1 MKKVQLIMTSLLLIF
16 LAACN
21 NGGKEPA
28 DETAGNVQ
36 SENSKSFQVLKF
48 DKEVLSKLKDVKG
61 DFLYGK
67 RWEDKNGDNVLIFT
81 LKEVFKKWKD
91 ADYEDMGDFTRYLKA
106 YHFASAD
113 KQNYK
118 LMRLIQDFNQ
128 NPCGS
133 PPFLLEG
140 DFYKESISI
149 TDLDEDNLGE
159 ATFMYYFNCASE
171 INPRTVKLML
181 IEDGEKYAIR
191 GNEYIKEYYPESG
204 KKEFGSEFSKAPAS
218 FKSHASKVWEK
229 YCKSNPNL

>member
-1 MKKVQLIMTSLLLIF
+1 MKKVQIIMSALLLLF

-21 NGGKEPA
+21 NGGKETA
-28 DETAGNVQ
+28 KESAGNVNEKSSQ
-36 SENSKSFQVLKF
+36 SFQTLTF
-48 DKEVLSKLKDVKG
+48 DKEVLSKLNDVKG

-67 RWEDKNGDNVLIFT
+67 RWEDKNGDNVLVFT

-91 ADYEDMGDFTRYLKA
+91 AEYDDMGDFTRYLKV
-106 YHFASAD
+106 YHFASED
-113 KQNYK
+113 KENYK

-128 NPCGS
+128 NPCSS

-149 TDLDEDNLGE
+149 TDLDGDNLGE

-181 IEDGEKYAIR
+181 LEDGKKYAIR
-191 GNEYIKEYYPESG
+191 GNQYIKQFYPESG
-204 KKEFGSEFSKAPAS
+204 KKEFGKEFSSAPAE
-218 FKSHASKVWEK
+218 FKEHASKVWEK
-229 YCKSNPNL
+229 FCKSNPNV